1 MCIPH
6 VQDGALWKLLQVKD
20 LRDGRREEMREQ
32 IIERVLENKIIA
44 IVRGVYGEDCLNL
57 AKALYEGGIKLLEVT
72 FDQSKP
78 EAWNKTADT
87 VKLLVEELGDK
98 MAFGTGTVTT
108 LEMVELAKNAG
119 AQFIVSPNTNEKVI
133 RATVAADMVSMP
145 GAMTPSEVLDA
156 YEYGADFVKLFP
168 VGNLGTSYVKALC
181 APINHIRMLAVG
193 GVNEKNAKDFLAA
206 GAVGVGVG
214 GNLVNKEWIA
224 AGEFDKIIELARE
237 FTENIK

>member
-1 MCIPH
+1 
-6 VQDGALWKLLQVKD
+6 
-20 LRDGRREEMREQ
+20 MREQ

-78 EAWNKTADT
+78 ESLHRTSDT
-87 VKLLVEELGDK
+87 VKLLVDELGDK

-133 RATVAADMVSMP
+133 RATVAEGMVSMP

-156 YEYGADFVKLFP
+156 HEYGADFVKLFP
-168 VGNLGTSYVKALC
+168 VGNLGTSYVKAIC
-181 APINHIRMLAVG
+181 APINHVRMLAVG
-193 GVNEKNAKDFLAA
+193 GVNEKNTKDFLAA

-224 AGEFDKIIELARE
+224 AGEFDKITALARE

>member
-1 MCIPH
+1 
-6 VQDGALWKLLQVKD
+6 
-20 LRDGRREEMREQ
+20 MREQ

-57 AKALYEGGIKLLEVT
+57 AKALCEGGIKLLEVT

-78 EAWNKTADT
+78 EALNKTADT
-87 VKLLVEELGDK
+87 VKLLVEQLGDK

-133 RATVAADMVSMP
+133 RATVEAGMVSMP
-145 GAMTPSEVLDA
+145 GAMTASEVLDA
-156 YEYGADFVKLFP
+156 HEYGADFVKLFP

-181 APINHIRMLAVG
+181 APINHVRMLAVG
-193 GVNEKNAKDFLAA
+193 GVNEKNTKDFLAA

-214 GNLVNKEWIA
+214 GNLVNKEWIV
-224 AGEFDKIIELARE
+224 AGEFDKITALARE
-237 FTENIK
+237 FTMNL

>member
-1 MCIPH
+1 
-6 VQDGALWKLLQVKD
+6 
-20 LRDGRREEMREQ
+20 MREQ
-32 IIERVLENKIIA
+32 IIEKVLENKIIA

-78 EAWNKTADT
+78 EALSRTSDT
-87 VKLLVEELGDK
+87 VKMLVDELGDK
-98 MAFGTGTVTT
+98 MAFGAGTVTSV
-108 LEMVELAKNAG
+108 EMVELAKNAG

-133 RATVAADMVSMP
+133 RATVENDMVSMP
-145 GAMTPSEVLDA
+145 GAMTATEVLDA
-156 YEYGADFVKLFP
+156 HEYGADFVKLFP

-181 APINHIRMLAVG
+181 APINHVRMLAVG
-193 GVNEKNAKDFLAA
+193 GVNEKNTKDFLTA

-224 AGEFDKIIELARE
+224 AGEFDKITALARE
-237 FTENIK
+237 FTSNL